1 MNQFLSLCFHIHQSF
16 ASQFPRF
23 PNHRFHNHNFPSPS
37 INSHIYIYIYICI
50 FLSFYLTKHP
60 TKCFPSK
67 RIFFSF
73 IYFSNILRVYQ
84 CTKIED
90 SLFEW
95 FQTDVKTQTM
105 TWYSCSREDSHAETR
120 YSLNASPVSSAGSGQ
135 TRVSSFPIVV
145 DHSHPRLSGDIPRL
159 SARDHAETYILPAN
173 SDR

>member
-1 MNQFLSLCFHIHQSF
+1 MLLYPPIIRVTVSQISQPQVSL
-16 ASQFPRF
+16 QFPF
-23 PNHRFHNHNFPSPS
+23 SKTSNKMF
-37 INSHIYIYIYICI
+37 
-50 FLSFYLTKHP
+50 
-60 TKCFPSK
+60 SK

-73 IYFSNILRVYQ
+73 IYFSNILRVCQ
-84 CTKIED
+84 CTRIED

-173 SDR
+173 SYR